1 MRLRPPFLVLTA
13 LAIAGASFAADPPSN
28 APADPIAAERIR
40 AAFLEDAPA
49 TVAKSMQQVL
59 TDECERVRD
68 EPPKR
73 DSGEPIDVDW
83 LCGGK
88 PLRFLREVLI
98 NGVRIDDGYI
108 CDARNLEDIRFVPLD
123 LIEHHRCVWVSV
135 DSQSESHDLDLDTQL
150 RDAVE

>member
-1 MRLRPPFLVLTA
+1 MNLRPPFHVLTA
-13 LAIAGASFAADPPSN
+13 LAIAGAATAADPQ
-28 APADPIAAERIR
+28 APDPVATERIR

-59 TDECERVRD
+59 ADECERVRD
-68 EPPKR
+68 DPPKR
-73 DSGEPIDVDW
+73 DRGEPVDIDW

-88 PLRFLREVLI
+88 PLRFLREVLV

-108 CDARNLEDIRFVPLD
+108 CDARNLEAIKFVPLD
-123 LIEHHRCVWVSV
+123 LIEHQRCVWVSV
-135 DSQSESHDLDLDTQL
+135 DNQSESHDLDLDTQL

>member
-1 MRLRPPFLVLTA
+1 MDSRSPTLVLSA
-13 LAIAGASFAADPPSN
+13 LAIAGAALAADPPD
-28 APADPIAAERIR
+28 PAATDRIR

-59 TDECERVRD
+59 ADECERVRD

-73 DSGEPIDVDW
+73 ESGKPIDIDW

-88 PLRFLREVLI
+88 PLRFLREVLV

-108 CDARNLEDIRFVPLD
+108 CDARNLEAIQFVPLD
-123 LIEHHRCVWVSV
+123 LIEHQRCVWVSV
-135 DSQSESHDLDLDTQL
+135 DNQSESHDLDLDTQL
-150 RDAVE
+150 PDATE